1 MDLILL
7 EKIKHLGDL
16 GDVVS
21 VKPGYG
27 RNYLMP
33 KGKALSATAA
43 NKAVFE
49 ARKAE
54 LVKKANDSVAA
65 AKIRSAKL
73 EGVTILVRA
82 LASEEGKLYGSIGP
96 AEIERAALAQKIE
109 LDKSEINLLAGPI
122 RHAGEHKVVARLHS
136 EVEVELTVKVEKEKA

>member
-16 GDVVS
+16 GDVVK

-33 KGKALSATAA
+33 KGKALPATKA
-43 NKAVFE
+43 NKEVFE
-49 ARKAE
+49 ARKAD

-65 AKIRSAKL
+65 AKIRAAKL
-73 EGVTILVRA
+73 QGMTFVVRM
-82 LASEEGKLYGSIGP
+82 LASEEGKLYGSVGP
-96 AEIERAALAQKIE
+96 TEIERAAAGQKIE
-109 LDKSEINLLAGPI
+109 LDKSEINLLNGPI
-122 RHAGEHKVVARLHS
+122 RNTGESKVLVRLHS
-136 EVEVELTVKVEKEKA
+136 EVEVEVTIKVEAEKA